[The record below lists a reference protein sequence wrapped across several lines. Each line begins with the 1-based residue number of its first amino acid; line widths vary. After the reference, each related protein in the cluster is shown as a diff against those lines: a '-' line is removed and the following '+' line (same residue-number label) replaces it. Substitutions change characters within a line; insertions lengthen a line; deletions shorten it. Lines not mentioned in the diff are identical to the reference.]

1 MKHVET
7 NVKYELTTLYNP
19 LGDNDKRTFNCS
31 KINDMETASIII
43 EVGTVCSGNMVKNK
57 IVLKIPKEAAQVI
70 NDAWHSNELPRR
82 EAIVAHNLL
91 GNQLAHCDLVIGD
104 RIAGGVVNMRK
115 VNSDDD
121 KYFQIEKYEDEND

>member
-1 MKHVET
+1 M
-7 NVKYELTTLYNP
+7 
-19 LGDNDKRTFNCS
+19 GDNDKRTFNCS

-70 NDAWHSNELPRR
+70 NDAWHSNKLPRR
-82 EAIVAHNLL
+82 AAIVAHNLL